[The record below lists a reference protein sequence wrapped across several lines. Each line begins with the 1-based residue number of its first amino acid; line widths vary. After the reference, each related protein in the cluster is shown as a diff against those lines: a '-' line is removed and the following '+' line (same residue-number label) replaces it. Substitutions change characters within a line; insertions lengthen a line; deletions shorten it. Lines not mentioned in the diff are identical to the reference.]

1 MSSLRFDP
9 FRDLDRW
16 ASDVINSVG
25 TARAPR
31 LMPLD
36 AYRQGE
42 AYVLRF
48 DLPGV
53 EESSLQVS
61 AENNTLTVRA
71 ERRAERPEG
80 AQYIVA
86 ERPAGVYERQVMLS
100 NGLNLDQVTA
110 QYVDGVLTVTI
121 PVAEHAKPRQISVE
135 RAASRHEGH
144 KMISGDAVAG
154 PGSDSPGQ
162 EAATD
167 ADRRESV
174 DARA

>member
-25 TARAPR
+25 AARAPR
-31 LMPLD
+31 PMPLD
-36 AYRQGE
+36 AYRRGE
-42 AYVLRF
+42 EYVLRF

-71 ERRAERPEG
+71 ERVPERPEG

-100 NGLNLDQVTA
+100 NGLSLDKVSA
-110 QYVDGVLTVTI
+110 RYVDGVLTVTI

-135 RAASRHEGH
+135 RGTSQHEGH
-144 KMISGDAVAG
+144 KMIAGETARGDDPDQGAVVE
-154 PGSDSPGQ
+154 S
-162 EAATD
+162 
-167 ADRRESV
+167 DRRERA